1 MRRFDRHAA
10 LLQDGL
16 DAAVAG
22 QVGGADGDEGG
33 AGAFKQGLDLVG
45 PVGVP
50 VHQNGLVQS
59 RRGLFHFRDRDAVQR
74 GDIAPGPGLDHFIQL
89 GGGVLVVLQ
98 GLAQESQLNVIGQAG
113 QDADLFVDGL
123 EAVDRLAG
131 RLGPDPDW
139 LRLLSDDGESVILA
153 LAIACRRPPEWVA
166 GLALDDA
173 VRLAEAVFGANADF
187 FIRRVL
193 PAITQLSTRIGQ
205 TTPGATSSPASS
217 EPATATPIS

>member
-1 MRRFDRHAA
+1 MTENLFAA
-10 LLQDGL
+10 LPPVPESLVIAGETL
-16 DAAVAG
+16 DITPLKVGELPVFARAVR
-22 QVGGADGDEGG
+22 
-33 AGAFKQGLDLVG
+33 
-45 PVGVP
+45 P
-50 VHQNGLVQS
+50 
-59 RRGLFHFRDRDAVQR
+59 
-74 GDIAPGPGLDHFIQL
+74 
-89 GGGVLVVLQ
+89 
-98 GLAQESQLNVIGQAG
+98 
-113 QDADLFVDGL
+113 
-123 EAVDRLAG
+123 LAG

-166 GLALDDA
+166 RLALDDA

>member
-1 MRRFDRHAA
+1 MTENLFAA
-10 LLQDGL
+10 LP
-16 DAAVAG
+16 
-22 QVGGADGDEGG
+22 
-33 AGAFKQGLDLVG
+33 
-45 PVGVP
+45 PVP
-50 VHQNGLVQS
+50 
-59 RRGLFHFRDRDAVQR
+59 
-74 GDIAPGPGLDHFIQL
+74 
-89 GGGVLVVLQ
+89 
-98 GLAQESQLNVIGQAG
+98 ESLVIGGETLDITPLKVGELPVFAR
-113 QDADLFVDGL
+113 
-123 EAVDRLAG
+123 AVRPLAG

-173 VRLAEAVFGANADF
+173 IRLAEAVFGANADF

>member
-1 MRRFDRHAA
+1 MTENLFAA
-10 LLQDGL
+10 LPPVPESLVIAGETLDITPLKVGELQVF
-16 DAAVAG
+16 ARAVR
-22 QVGGADGDEGG
+22 
-33 AGAFKQGLDLVG
+33 
-45 PVGVP
+45 P
-50 VHQNGLVQS
+50 
-59 RRGLFHFRDRDAVQR
+59 
-74 GDIAPGPGLDHFIQL
+74 
-89 GGGVLVVLQ
+89 
-98 GLAQESQLNVIGQAG
+98 
-113 QDADLFVDGL
+113 
-123 EAVDRLAG
+123 LAG

-173 VRLAEAVFGANADF
+173 IRLAEAVFGANADF

-193 PAITQLSTRIGQ
+193 PAITQLSTRIGL

>member
-1 MRRFDRHAA
+1 MTENLFAA
-10 LLQDGL
+10 LPPVPESLVIAGETL
-16 DAAVAG
+16 DITPLKVGELPVFARAVR
-22 QVGGADGDEGG
+22 
-33 AGAFKQGLDLVG
+33 
-45 PVGVP
+45 P
-50 VHQNGLVQS
+50 
-59 RRGLFHFRDRDAVQR
+59 
-74 GDIAPGPGLDHFIQL
+74 
-89 GGGVLVVLQ
+89 
-98 GLAQESQLNVIGQAG
+98 
-113 QDADLFVDGL
+113 
-123 EAVDRLAG
+123 LAG

-173 VRLAEAVFGANADF
+173 IRLAEAVFGANADF

>member
-1 MRRFDRHAA
+1 MTENLFAA
-10 LLQDGL
+10 LPPVPESLAIAGETL
-16 DAAVAG
+16 DITPLKVGELPVFARAVR
-22 QVGGADGDEGG
+22 
-33 AGAFKQGLDLVG
+33 
-45 PVGVP
+45 P
-50 VHQNGLVQS
+50 
-59 RRGLFHFRDRDAVQR
+59 
-74 GDIAPGPGLDHFIQL
+74 
-89 GGGVLVVLQ
+89 
-98 GLAQESQLNVIGQAG
+98 
-113 QDADLFVDGL
+113 
-123 EAVDRLAG
+123 LAG

-173 VRLAEAVFGANADF
+173 IRLAEAVFGANADF